1 MGGQIWWSTKASN
14 SLKSTAL
21 VVLSV
26 LACLAYD
33 YQQVRQIYLPPAKRW
48 AVWRDNPLEVAQ
60 RSWFFEKT
68 ALFAELTTTRVTPDN
83 ARWVLELSQQLLLST
98 PDPQVV
104 LQLIAAA
111 ELLAEDDLRA
121 FHLARF
127 QAAYPEE
134 HARWVGRQA
143 KNHQNI
149 R

>member
-1 MGGQIWWSTKASN
+1 VWCRS
-14 SLKSTAL
+14 
-21 VVLSV
+21 SV
-26 LACLAYD
+26 
-33 YQQVRQIYLPPAKRW
+33 QSKKETVKERREKR
-48 AVWRDNPLEVAQ
+48 AE
-60 RSWFFEKT
+60 T

-143 KNHQNI
+143 KKP
-149 R
+149 